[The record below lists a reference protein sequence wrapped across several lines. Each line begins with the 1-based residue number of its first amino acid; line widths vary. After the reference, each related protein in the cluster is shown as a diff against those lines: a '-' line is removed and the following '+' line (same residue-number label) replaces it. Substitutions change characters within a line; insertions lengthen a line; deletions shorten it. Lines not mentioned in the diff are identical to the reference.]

1 MRTATRSQGPG
12 RDVNPEL
19 PQRPGPRARACAPGP
34 GPGGL
39 ALRPA
44 PAAAAHRAGRRVRP
58 PPGLRPRD
66 SPAHPRLPPTR
77 RLTSAPRVLSAPRQ
91 RGLLARGQE
100 QQTLGA
106 SPWSGPAWRAELEFS
121 RAGRRGPRERE
132 EKPEEEE
139 RVQGSEGRG
148 RGQRE
153 GRGLRAAPRLP
164 PRPGSATLASLG
176 TLCWTPLSSLV
187 PRFRGSCVSL
197 VLGLTFKGAGFPAC
211 CEIRG

>member
-1 MRTATRSQGPG
+1 MCKGSAFVSKLMEKGGEFFSGAKPHTPLLGHENVQMRTEQRTCLH
-12 RDVNPEL
+12 L
-19 PQRPGPRARACAPGP
+19 PCAR
-34 GPGGL
+34 
-39 ALRPA
+39 LR
-44 PAAAAHRAGRRVRP
+44 R
-58 PPGLRPRD
+58 
-66 SPAHPRLPPTR
+66 
-77 RLTSAPRVLSAPRQ
+77 
-91 RGLLARGQE
+91 
-100 QQTLGA
+100 
-106 SPWSGPAWRAELEFS
+106 
-121 RAGRRGPRERE
+121 PRERE